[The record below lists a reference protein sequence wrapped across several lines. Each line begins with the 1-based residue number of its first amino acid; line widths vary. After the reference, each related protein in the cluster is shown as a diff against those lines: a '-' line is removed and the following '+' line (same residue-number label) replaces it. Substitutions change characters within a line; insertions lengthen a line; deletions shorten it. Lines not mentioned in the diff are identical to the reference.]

1 MVGVG
6 FARHRSMDRVGM
18 LLVAVA
24 FAAKAASAQQQLG
37 TKVMGG
43 LGIDAGTQGPPGL
56 YVLDRLLQFD
66 ATKARDRNGALL
78 PIQGLDLSARA
89 NAIGVAYTFAPKPAS
104 PLLTVSAAVPWA
116 RLSLSSDE
124 PLASID
130 RFGLGDVF
138 VQPIKV
144 GWRHPNFDVVTSY
157 AFFAPTG
164 KFEPKSGAS
173 VGRGHW
179 TQQFSLG
186 GAIYLDTTRAMRASM
201 LMSYELNGRKR
212 GIDITRGDMLDVQ
225 GGAGTTVFRAV
236 VVGVAGYAL
245 WQVRNDRGADL
256 PPVLAGART
265 RSYGLGPEID
275 VVIPKLG
282 LRGEFRYEWDF
293 GTKARPQGAVFA
305 GGLGYRAWAP
315 SP

>member
-1 MVGVG
+1 MN
-6 FARHRSMDRVGM
+6 RVGL
-18 LLVAVA
+18 LLVVVA
-24 FAAKAASAQQQLG
+24 LSARSVSAQQQIG

-66 ATKARDRNGALL
+66 ATKARDRNGAVL
-78 PIQGLDLSARA
+78 PIQGLDLSASA
-89 NAIGVAYTFAPKPAS
+89 NAIGVAYTVAPRSSSA
-104 PLLTVSAAVPWA
+104 LLTFSAAIPWA
-116 RLSLSSDE
+116 RVSLSSDD
-124 PLASID
+124 PVASID
-130 RFGLGDVF
+130 RFGLGDIF
-138 VQPIKV
+138 VQPIKA

-164 KFEPKSGAS
+164 KFEPKTGAS

-179 TQQFSLG
+179 TQQFSFG
-186 GAIYLDTTRAMRASM
+186 GAIYVDTTRAQRASL

-225 GGAGTTVFRAV
+225 GGAGTTLFKAV
-236 VVGVAGYAL
+236 VIGVAGYAL
-245 WQVRNDRGADL
+245 WQARNDRGADL

-282 LRGEFRYEWDF
+282 VRGEFRYEWDF
-293 GTKARPQGAVFA
+293 GTRARPQGAVFA
-305 GGLGYRAWAP
+305 GGLGYRAWVP
-315 SP
+315 SA

>member
-1 MVGVG
+1 
-6 FARHRSMDRVGM
+6 M

-24 FAAKAASAQQQLG
+24 LGVQAASAQEQLG

-56 YVLDRLLQFD
+56 YVLDRPLQFD

-78 PIQGLDLSARA
+78 PIQGLDLSASA
-89 NAIGVAYTFAPKPAS
+89 NAIGVAYTFAPKSSS
-104 PLLTVSAAVPWA
+104 PLLTFSAAVPWA
-116 RLSLSSDE
+116 HLSLNSDE

-138 VQPIKV
+138 VQPIKI
-144 GWRHPNFDVVTSY
+144 GWRHPDFDVVTSY
-157 AFFAPTG
+157 AVFAPTG
-164 KFEPKSGAS
+164 KFEPKTGAS

-186 GAIYLDTTRAMRASM
+186 GAIYVDTTRAVRASA
-201 LMSYELNGRKR
+201 LMSYELNSRKR
-212 GIDITRGDMLDVQ
+212 GIDITRGDMLGVQ
-225 GGAGTTVFRAV
+225 GGVGATVLKALV
-236 VVGVAGYAL
+236 IGVAGYAL
-245 WQVRNDRGADL
+245 WQVRDDRGADL
-256 PPVLAGART
+256 PPVLTGART

-282 LRGEFRYEWDF
+282 LRGELRYEWDF
-293 GTKARPQGAVFA
+293 GTRARPQGAVFA
-305 GGLGYRAWAP
+305 GGLAYRAWAP
-315 SP
+315 ST